1 MNRLPARSTRTYT
14 LLPHATRFR
23 SVVTLVLYDVAA
35 NVVVDPRGN
44 EVALGVHR
52 QRRYSESRC
61 AVQRHDIGQI
71 GVYEEGG
78 APGDAVGA
86 VAAAVDDIGAG
97 GQISRPEPP
106 ADIAHRRLIPDH
118 GEIAVGVHR
127 HRCWQI
133 DRKSVV

>member
-35 NVVVDPRGN
+35 NVVVDPRGD

-71 GVYEEGG
+71 GAYEEGG
-78 APGDAVGA
+78 APSEAVGA
-86 VAAAVDDIGAG
+86 VSAAVDDISGG
-97 GQISRPEPP
+97 GQISRPDHP
-106 ADIAHRRLIPDH
+106 AALAHRGQITDH
-118 GEIAVGVHR
+118 REQSAAPQHHR
-127 HRCWQI
+127 GG
-133 DRKSVV
+133 